1 MTTDRAAKN
10 ATRIAELIDA
20 GKLTDQNVIDRIVH
34 IMQDRK
40 TTSPNPEMTATLH
53 LRDIKKLAKDK
64 RVPLHLGRFLQSI
77 QMTAWMDQL
86 GPVHDALLAQR
97 AGTDAAQ
104 AAGKPVTGGQSAP
117 QPARFPRKAGG
128 MTP

>member
-1 MTTDRAAKN
+1 MTTERAAKN
-10 ATRIAELIDA
+10 ATRIAELIEA
-20 GKLTDQNVIDRIVH
+20 GKLTDQNVIDRIVQ
-34 IMQDRK
+34 IMEDRK
-40 TTSPNPEMTATLH
+40 TTSPNPAMTATLH
-53 LRDIKKLAKDK
+53 LRDIKKLAKDG

-86 GPVHDALLAQR
+86 APVHDALLAQR

-104 AAGKPVTGGQSAP
+104 AAGKPVSGGQSAP
-117 QPARFPRKAGG
+117 QPARFPRKVGG

>member
-20 GKLTDQNVIDRIVH
+20 GKLTDREVIDRLTQ
-34 IMQDRK
+34 IMFDRK

-53 LRDIKKLAKDK
+53 LRDIKKLAQDK

-77 QMTAWMDQL
+77 EMTAWMDQL
-86 GPVHDALLAQR
+86 APAHDAVLAQR
-97 AGTDAAQ
+97 AGTDAA
-104 AAGKPVTGGQSAP
+104 AAVKTPIAGGSSAP
-117 QPARFPRKAGG
+117 QPARFTRKAGG
-128 MTP
+128 MSP